1 LRSVS
6 LRWRLSRNRLGGC
19 GRPPVLPEAPMF
31 TPVRT
36 VDPATTPVS
45 LTEAKAHLRVD
56 FDDDDDLITA
66 LIAAATDHVD
76 GWAGVLG
83 RALVTQTWRQDFNC
97 FRPSLRLPLA
107 PASEIKSVTYLDP
120 DGVQQTVDPSNYAL
134 WADGAG
140 PLVYFVTGF
149 SPPATSIEGKAV
161 SVTYVAGY
169 GDADAVPAPIKAAIL
184 LLIGQWY
191 ENREAAISAP
201 GTMQTL
207 PFAVDALLTPYRR
220 VGV

>member
-1 LRSVS
+1 
-6 LRWRLSRNRLGGC
+6 
-19 GRPPVLPEAPMF
+19 MF
-31 TPVRT
+31 TPIRT
-36 VDPATTPVS
+36 VDPADTPVS

-66 LIAAATDHVD
+66 LIGVAVDHVD
-76 GWAGVLG
+76 GWSGILG
-83 RALVTQTWRQDFNC
+83 RALMTQTWRQDFNC

-107 PASEIKSVTYLDP
+107 PAASITSITYLDP
-120 DGVQQTVDPSNYAL
+120 NGDQQTVDPANYAL

-149 SPPATSIEGKAV
+149 AYPAISIEGKAV

-184 LLIGQWY
+184 LLVGQWY
-191 ENREAAISAP
+191 ENREAAIIAP

-207 PFAVDALLTPYRR
+207 PFAVDALLAPYRR

>member
-1 LRSVS
+1 
-6 LRWRLSRNRLGGC
+6 
-19 GRPPVLPEAPMF
+19 MF

-36 VDPATTPVS
+36 VDPSDTPVS

-66 LIAAATDHVD
+66 LIAAATDYVD
-76 GWAGVLG
+76 GWSGVLG
-83 RALVTQTWRQDFNC
+83 RALVTQTWRQDYNC
-97 FRPSLRLPLA
+97 FHPCLRLPLA
-107 PASEIKSVTYLDP
+107 PAASITSVTYLDP
-120 DGVQQTVDPSNYAL
+120 NGDTQTVDEANYAL

-149 SPPATSIEGKAV
+149 AVPATSIEGKAV

-169 GDADAVPAPIKAAIL
+169 GDADAVPGPIKAALL

-191 ENREAAISAP
+191 ENREAAVVAS
-201 GTMQTL
+201 GTAQAL
-207 PFAVDALLTPYRR
+207 PFAVDALLAPYRR